1 MISVEPGATYKISFA
16 AKDAGDCPQVD
27 LGIVEW
33 KSGGEQMPEG
43 IFLPTTSTTFD
54 LKPEYQT
61 FSMTY
66 TVKEGQ
72 KINLRFRPFD
82 SSVGGLPQ
90 QDCTMLLDA
99 IQMEKVPAR

>member
-1 MISVEPGATYKISFA
+1 
-16 AKDAGDCPQVD
+16 
-27 LGIVEW
+27 
-33 KSGGEQMPEG
+33 MPEG

>member
-1 MISVEPGATYKISFA
+1 MAR
-16 AKDAGDCPQVD
+16 
-27 LGIVEW
+27 
-33 KSGGEQMPEG
+33 PEG

-72 KINLRFRPFD
+72 GINLRFRPFD
-82 SSVGGLPQ
+82 SSGLPQ

-99 IQMEKVPAR
+99 IRMEKVPAQ